1 MIPIKIRWKLDHI
14 RLNGLNQLKFVIAYM
29 YSIHKHFET
38 NSDSLCTSWA
48 LFNLHKSVVFLKYAN
63 CIYFQICKFIET
75 RMWMWMCMSVCV
87 YHHHHFASGYT
98 NRLKCWKA
106 RAVRILNGYTCYSAL
121 CVKLYLH
128 CVQFDGV
135 VRHYFAYRFV

>member
-1 MIPIKIRWKLDHI
+1 
-14 RLNGLNQLKFVIAYM
+14 M

-75 RMWMWMCMSVCV
+75 RMWMWMWMCMSVCV
-87 YHHHHFASGYT
+87 YHHHHHHFASGYT
-98 NRLKCWKA
+98 NRLKSA
-106 RAVRILNGYTCYSAL
+106 RGTDFEWVYLLQCTVCKIISTLRSVWRCGSPLFRISV
-121 CVKLYLH
+121 CVDVLLKSH
-128 CVQFDGV
+128 GV
-135 VRHYFAYRFV
+135 AHFHL

>member
-1 MIPIKIRWKLDHI
+1 MGLTSLNLSSRIRILYISILRLIPIRYVLLGRYLIYIKVSFFSNMQIVFIFKYVNSSKLECECEC
-14 RLNGLNQLKFVIAYM
+14 V
-29 YSIHKHFET
+29 
-38 NSDSLCTSWA
+38 W
-48 LFNLHKSVVFLKYAN
+48 
-63 CIYFQICKFIET
+63 
-75 RMWMWMCMSVCV
+75 VCV
-87 YHHHHFASGYT
+87 FHHHHFASGYT

-135 VRHYFAYRFV
+135 VRHYFAYRFVKMYCLNLME